1 MGYPKIRVNE
11 GAASLLVPELD
22 ESTAGHID
30 RARSLAPV
38 FYNPLMRLNR
48 DSAVLALGVHQGR
61 LGRGISACEPMCGT
75 GIRGVRLALE
85 VKGVEEVVLSDLN
98 IKAVQLATENVSFNG
113 VSDRVAVRHMEA
125 NLLLSLHA
133 RPLSRFDYVDVD
145 PYGTPAPYLDTA
157 VRACKRGGL
166 IGLTATDMAPL
177 CGVHPRASL
186 RKYGGRS
193 LRTEYCHELAI
204 RLVTGALA
212 VTAARHQVASTPVFS
227 YAADHYVRVYAHLER
242 GKKKADGSLRE
253 MGYVLHCFSCGH
265 RRTINKLLRTTRQL
279 TQEYGHEPSYKEIA
293 DSLSLTPE
301 RVEEIIDL
309 FHHEPV
315 SLETPVGEDEDS
327 RLGDFVEDRASPA
340 PTEVASQQLLKE
352 QVDKVLDELSEREK
366 RVIQLRFG
374 LKDGHPRTLE
384 EVGKEFSVTRE
395 RIRQIE
401 AKALRKLRHPQHSR
415 KLRDYLE

>member
-177 CGVHPRASL
+177 CGVHPRACL

-193 LRTEYCHELAI
+193 LRTDYCHELAI
-204 RLVTGALA
+204 RLVAGALA
-212 VTAARHQVASTPVFS
+212 VTAARHQVASTPVLS
-227 YAADHYVRVYAHLER
+227 YASDHYVRVYAHLER

-265 RRTINKLLRTTRQL
+265 RRTISLFTL
-279 TQEYGHEPSYKEIA
+279 TEIGCEA
-293 DSLSLTPE
+293 CGSEMKAAGPMWVGELAEASFCDDMLSFSERSFAGSNRRLTSIIV
-301 RVEEIIDL
+301 RVKDEVGL
-309 FHHEPV
+309 
-315 SLETPVGEDEDS
+315 PVG
-327 RLGDFVEDRASPA
+327 FFNVDRACSEVGMA
-340 PTEVASQQLLKE
+340 SVDLAEALNALHMKGFRATESHIGNRGIKTDASASDVAVAFRDLKE
-352 QVDKVLDELSEREK
+352 R
-366 RVIQLRFG
+366 G
-374 LKDGHPRTLE
+374 G
-384 EVGKEFSVTRE
+384 
-395 RIRQIE
+395 
-401 AKALRKLRHPQHSR
+401 A
-415 KLRDYLE
+415 

>member
-1 MGYPKIRVNE
+1 MDYPKIRVDE
-11 GAASLLVPELD
+11 GAASFLVPELD

-38 FYNPLMRLNR
+38 FYNPRMRLNR

-61 LGRGISACEPMCGT
+61 LGRSVSACEPMCGT

-85 VKGVEEVVLSDLN
+85 VDGIEEIVLSDLN
-98 IKAVQLATENVSFNG
+98 SKAVQLAIENISING

-125 NLLLSLHA
+125 NLLLALHA
-133 RPLSRFDYVDVD
+133 KPLSRFDYVDID

-177 CGVHPRASL
+177 CGVNPRACL

-193 LRTEYCHELAI
+193 LRTDYCHELAI
-204 RLVTGALA
+204 RLVVGAMA
-212 VTAARHQVASTPVFS
+212 VTAARHEVASAPVFS

-265 RRTINKLLRTTRQL
+265 RRTVPLFSL
-279 TQEYGHEPSYKEIA
+279 KEVGCEVCGSEMKA
-293 DSLSLTPE
+293 AGPMW
-301 RVEEIIDL
+301 
-309 FHHEPV
+309 
-315 SLETPVGEDEDS
+315 VGELAD
-327 RLGDFVEDRASPA
+327 ASFCDDM
-340 PTEVASQQLLKE
+340 LC
-352 QVDKVLDELSEREK
+352 LSERSYAGSNRRLTSIITEV
-366 RVIQLRFG
+366 R
-374 LKDGHPRTLE
+374 D
-384 EVGKEFSVTRE
+384 EVGLPVGFFNVDRACSEVGMASVDLA
-395 RIRQIE
+395 E
-401 AKALRKLRHPQHSR
+401 AMNALRVKGFRATVSHIDNRGIKTDASASDVVAAFRELKERGGA
-415 KLRDYLE
+415 

>member
-30 RARSLAPV
+30 RSRSLAPV
-38 FYNPLMRLNR
+38 FYNPRMRLNR

-61 LGRGISACEPMCGT
+61 LGRGVSACEPMCGT

-85 VKGVEEVVLSDLN
+85 VEGVEEVVLSDLSLE
-98 IKAVQLATENVSFNG
+98 AVQLATENIFLNG

-133 RPLSRFDYVDVD
+133 KPLSRFDYVDID
-145 PYGTPAPYLDTA
+145 PYGTPTPYLDTA

-177 CGVHPRASL
+177 CGVHPRACL

-204 RLVTGALA
+204 RLVVGALA
-212 VTAARHQVASTPVFS
+212 VTAARHQVASAPVFS

-265 RRTINKLLRTTRQL
+265 RRTIPLFAL
-279 TQEYGHEPSYKEIA
+279 TEIGCEVCGSEMKTA
-293 DSLSLTPE
+293 GPMW
-301 RVEEIIDL
+301 
-309 FHHEPV
+309 
-315 SLETPVGEDEDS
+315 VGELAEASFCDDMLSFSERSFAGSNRRLTSIIARVKDEVG
-327 RLGDFVEDRASPA
+327 LPFGFFNVDRACSEVGIA
-340 PTEVASQQLLKE
+340 SVDLAEALSALRVKGFRATESHIDNRGIKTDASASDVRAAFRDLKE
-352 QVDKVLDELSEREK
+352 REG
-366 RVIQLRFG
+366 V
-374 LKDGHPRTLE
+374 
-384 EVGKEFSVTRE
+384 
-395 RIRQIE
+395 
-401 AKALRKLRHPQHSR
+401 
-415 KLRDYLE
+415 

>member
-38 FYNPLMRLNR
+38 FYNSRMRLNR

-61 LGRGISACEPMCGT
+61 LGRGVSACEPMCGT

-85 VKGVEEVVLSDLN
+85 VEGVEEVVLSDMNLR
-98 IKAVQLATENVSFNG
+98 AVQLAHENVSLNG
-113 VSDRVAVRHMEA
+113 VSDRVAVRLMEA

-133 RPLSRFDYVDVD
+133 RPLSRFDYVDID

-177 CGVHPRASL
+177 CGVNPKACL

-204 RLVTGALA
+204 RLVAGALA

-227 YAADHYVRVYAHLER
+227 YAADHYVRVYAHMER
-242 GKKKADGSLRE
+242 GKKKADGSLRK
-253 MGYVLHCFSCGH
+253 MGYVLHCFGCGH
-265 RRTINKLLRTTRQL
+265 RRTIPLFAL
-279 TQEYGHEPSYKEIA
+279 TEIGCEVCGSEMKA
-293 DSLSLTPE
+293 AGPMW
-301 RVEEIIDL
+301 
-309 FHHEPV
+309 
-315 SLETPVGEDEDS
+315 VGELAE
-327 RLGDFVEDRASPA
+327 ASFCDDML
-340 PTEVASQQLLKE
+340 S
-352 QVDKVLDELSEREK
+352 LSERSYAGSNRRLTSIIA
-366 RVIQLRFG
+366 RVR
-374 LKDGHPRTLE
+374 D
-384 EVGKEFSVTRE
+384 EVGLPVGFFNVDRACSEVGIAS
-395 RIRQIE
+395 IDLAE
-401 AKALRKLRHPQHSR
+401 ALNALRVKGFRATESHIDNRGIKTDASASDVAAAF
-415 KLRDYLE
+415 RDLKEREGA

>member
-1 MGYPKIRVNE
+1 VNE

-38 FYNPLMRLNR
+38 FYNPRMRLNR

-61 LGRGISACEPMCGT
+61 LGRGVSACEPMCGT

-85 VKGVEEVVLSDLN
+85 VEGVEEVVLGDLSSM
-98 IKAVQLATENVSFNG
+98 AVQLATENVSLNG

-125 NLLLSLHA
+125 NLLLALRA
-133 RPLSRFDYVDVD
+133 RPLSRFDYVDID
-145 PYGTPAPYLDTA
+145 PYGTPAPYMDTA

-177 CGVHPRASL
+177 CGVNPRACL

-204 RLVTGALA
+204 RLVVGALA
-212 VTAARHQVASTPVFS
+212 VATARHEVASAPVFS
-227 YAADHYVRVYAHLER
+227 YAADHYVRVYAHMER

-265 RRTINKLLRTTRQL
+265 RRTILSFAL
-279 TQEYGHEPSYKEIA
+279 TEIGCEVCGSEMKVA
-293 DSLSLTPE
+293 GPLW
-301 RVEEIIDL
+301 
-309 FHHEPV
+309 
-315 SLETPVGEDEDS
+315 VGELAE
-327 RLGDFVEDRASPA
+327 ASFCDDML
-340 PTEVASQQLLKE
+340 S
-352 QVDKVLDELSEREK
+352 LSERSYAGSNRRLTSIIA
-366 RVIQLRFG
+366 RV
-374 LKDGHPRTLE
+374 KDEVCLPVGFFNVDRGCS
-384 EVGKEFSVTRE
+384 EVGMASVDLSD
-395 RIRQIE
+395 
-401 AKALRKLRHPQHSR
+401 ALDALRAKGFRATESHIDNRGIKTVASASDVADAF
-415 KLRDYLE
+415 RDLKESGGA

>member
-1 MGYPKIRVNE
+1 MEYPKTRVNE
-11 GAASLLVPELD
+11 GAASLQVPELD

-38 FYNPLMRLNR
+38 FYNPRMRLNR

-85 VKGVEEVVLSDLN
+85 VEDVEEVVLSDLN
-98 IKAVQLATENVSFNG
+98 IKAVQLATENVSLNG
-113 VSDRVAVRHMEA
+113 VSDRVAVRHLEA

-133 RPLSRFDYVDVD
+133 KPLSRFDYVDID

-177 CGVHPRASL
+177 CGVHPRACL

-193 LRTEYCHELAI
+193 LRTEYRHELAI
-204 RLVTGALA
+204 RLVAGALA
-212 VTAARHQVASTPVFS
+212 VTAARHQVASVPVFS

-253 MGYVLHCFSCGH
+253 MGYVLHCFNCGQ
-265 RRTINKLLRTTRQL
+265 RRTTPLFAL
-279 TQEYGHEPSYKEIA
+279 TEIGCDVCGSEMKTA
-293 DSLSLTPE
+293 GPMW
-301 RVEEIIDL
+301 
-309 FHHEPV
+309 
-315 SLETPVGEDEDS
+315 VGELAEASFCDDM
-327 RLGDFVEDRASPA
+327 LG
-340 PTEVASQQLLKE
+340 
-352 QVDKVLDELSEREK
+352 LSERSYAGSNRRLMSIIA
-366 RVIQLRFG
+366 RV
-374 LKDGHPRTLE
+374 KDEVSLPVGFFNVDRACS
-384 EVGKEFSVTRE
+384 EVGMASADLAV
-395 RIRQIE
+395 
-401 AKALRKLRHPQHSR
+401 ALNALRVKRFRATESHIDNRGIKTDASASEVVAAF
-415 KLRDYLE
+415 RDLKERGGA